1 MLHLKQEKNIYTFML
16 DPMANKEQFHLPEKA
31 KKNTRLNICTYTR
44 NEMKKKKCI
53 RRQYKCIFDM

>member
-44 NEMKKKKCI
+44 NEMKKKNA
-53 RRQYKCIFDM
+53 